1 VVSGDWSPLP
11 GELLWLEFSPTSGTE
26 QAGRRPALTVSDAG
40 YNAATGRALVMPIT
54 SRVRGWPFEV
64 ELPTGAA
71 IAGAVLA
78 DQVRCVDWRARFA
91 KSAGAAPAA
100 VLEEARAKLASLAGL

>member
-1 VVSGDWSPLP
+1 MVSETWSPSP
-11 GELLWLEFSPTSGTE
+11 GEVLWLEFSPTSGTE

-64 ELPTGAA
+64 VLPEASG
-71 IAGAVLA
+71 VLSLIHIS
-78 DQVRCVDWRARFA
+78 QGIVR
-91 KSAGAAPAA
+91 
-100 VLEEARAKLASLAGL
+100 